1 VQADKAG
8 IVEIAD
14 IYVVN
19 KGDSEG
25 VDEVRRALREMADSK
40 GARVLTTIATTGQ
53 GVAELLD
60 EIDRLAV

>member
-1 VQADKAG
+1 
-8 IVEIAD
+8 
-14 IYVVN
+14 VVN
-19 KGDSEG
+19 KGDREG

-40 GARVLTTIATTGQ
+40 GARVLTTTATTGQ